1 LADVKPQAALPGR
14 LVDPV
19 AVGAVLGEE
28 RLNLPLEVGAS
39 GQGREG
45 DQAGQQGQ
53 DAGDWAFERM
63 HGDTLGTVNIGNSRT
78 NNR

>member
-1 LADVKPQAALPGR
+1 LADVEPQAALPGR
-14 LVDPV
+14 FVDPV

-39 GQGREG
+39 GQGRG
-45 DQAGQQGQ
+45 GNQAGQQGQ
-53 DAGDWAFERM
+53 TADDWAFERM
-63 HGDTLGTVNIGNSRT
+63 HGDTLGTVNIRNSRT